1 MRAKRVRQR
10 ERERVEFRESSLFS
24 ISAPKREKSGA
35 SFILLL
41 TPLNLGH
48 RSNKQRR
55 ASLLDLP
62 IGPVWRFS
70 AIKTIKKQI
79 VLIL

>member
-48 RSNKQRR
+48 RSNKHRR
-55 ASLLDLP
+55 A
-62 IGPVWRFS
+62 
-70 AIKTIKKQI
+70 
-79 VLIL
+79 